1 MRTDCTNKQLINLTS
16 CCYLKSDGQIFLGEN
31 RLNISMQHNLFFF
44 FFSLRKVSQG
54 FSMLAACMSAA
65 VQHTLQSLSYSCTMS
80 TAGGP
85 SSQLQRQQL
94 LRLNLLG
101 QFQKSNPLLKI

>member
-44 FFSLRKVSQG
+44 FFSEES
-54 FSMLAACMSAA
+54 LAGIFHACSLHECSCAA
-65 VQHTLQSLSYSCTMS
+65 HFAV
-80 TAGGP
+80 P
-85 SSQLQRQQL
+85 QL
-94 LRLNLLG
+94 
-101 QFQKSNPLLKI
+101 

>member
-44 FFSLRKVSQG
+44 FFL
-54 FSMLAACMSAA
+54 
-65 VQHTLQSLSYSCTMS
+65 
-80 TAGGP
+80 
-85 SSQLQRQQL
+85 
-94 LRLNLLG
+94 
-101 QFQKSNPLLKI
+101 